1 MDAESSQLESVSH
14 EVESSQLL
22 AACSHNSSVVGHLM
36 IGFIMLH
43 LLGNKDLIVI
53 FNQEA
58 TKEGFSPIP
67 KSGSCVFLTFKM
79 DCFTSQRCDMFLV
92 NLIPSSINTVLNLD
106 YAIGHIIK
114 YSSFK
119 GMFVKPREL

>member
-1 MDAESSQLESVSH
+1 
-14 EVESSQLL
+14 
-22 AACSHNSSVVGHLM
+22 M

-53 FNQEA
+53 FNQET

-79 DCFTSQRCDMFLV
+79 DCFTSQRCDMLLV

-119 GMFVKPREL
+119 GMFVKPCEL

>member
-1 MDAESSQLESVSH
+1 MLV
-14 EVESSQLL
+14 
-22 AACSHNSSVVGHLM
+22 ACSHNSSVVGHLM

-53 FNQEA
+53 FNQET

-67 KSGSCVFLTFKM
+67 KSGSCVFLTF
-79 DCFTSQRCDMFLV
+79 TSQRCDMLLV

-119 GMFVKPREL
+119 GMFVKPCEL